1 MQFSL
6 KSKDKLE
13 APGDYIKDI
22 MPESVK
28 TFKILK
34 FFAYSQLLTSE
45 LFEHFCKNLQKFT
58 LRTPPLPP
66 FALNAIHFW
75 CLRHPGCFAA
85 PFPDREAHQ

>member
-1 MQFSL
+1 MQFSP
-6 KSKDKLE
+6 KSKDKPQ

-45 LFEHFCKNLQKFT
+45 LFGYFFKNPQKFT
-58 LRTPPLPP
+58 LRTPPLLP
-66 FALNAIHFW
+66 FVLIATHF
-75 CLRHPGCFAA
+75 
-85 PFPDREAHQ
+85 